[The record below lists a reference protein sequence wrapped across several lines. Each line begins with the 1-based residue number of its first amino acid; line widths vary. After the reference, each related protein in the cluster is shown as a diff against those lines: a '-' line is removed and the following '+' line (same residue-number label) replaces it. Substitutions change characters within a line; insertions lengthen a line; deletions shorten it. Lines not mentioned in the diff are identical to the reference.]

1 MSIKEE
7 IEKQWRAREL
17 SREQKTFETKEQLVP
32 LAPRRK
38 ELLDHLRQATE
49 GLQVL
54 LRQNEKDGTINLQ
67 PSALAQSTAFIEIT
81 VYADRYCLE
90 TRRMA
95 DQGSA
100 QSTAEVRTLA
110 EIDQYITAF
119 LVRMNALKLLGLQ
132 GKPENILLVRGFP
145 ARDPIGKWLGGPIE
159 VLRHFPWPIVA
170 ARSLCRGEAIRK
182 FQARSPDAD
191 RIAWALLP

>member
-7 IEKQWRAREL
+7 IEKQRRAKEL
-17 SREQKTFETKEQLVP
+17 SREQKTLETKEQLVP
-32 LAPRRK
+32 LSPRRK

-67 PSALAQSTAFIEIT
+67 PSALAQSTEFIEIT
-81 VYADRYCLE
+81 VYADHYCLE

-110 EIDQYITAF
+110 EIDQHITAF
-119 LVRMNALKLLGLQ
+119 LVRMN
-132 GKPENILLVRGFP
+132 V
-145 ARDPIGKWLGGPIE
+145 
-159 VLRHFPWPIVA
+159 
-170 ARSLCRGEAIRK
+170 S
-182 FQARSPDAD
+182 
-191 RIAWALLP
+191 

>member
-1 MSIKEE
+1 M
-7 IEKQWRAREL
+7 
-17 SREQKTFETKEQLVP
+17 
-32 LAPRRK
+32 
-38 ELLDHLRQATE
+38 
-49 GLQVL
+49 L

-119 LVRMNALKLLGLQ
+119 LVRMN
-132 GKPENILLVRGFP
+132 V
-145 ARDPIGKWLGGPIE
+145 
-159 VLRHFPWPIVA
+159 
-170 ARSLCRGEAIRK
+170 S
-182 FQARSPDAD
+182 
-191 RIAWALLP
+191 

>member
-7 IEKQWRAREL
+7 IEKQRRSKEL
-17 SREQKTFETKEQLVP
+17 SRERKTLETKEQLAP
-32 LAPRRK
+32 LSPRRK

-54 LRQNEKDGTINLQ
+54 LRQNERDGTINLQ
-67 PSALAQSTAFIEIT
+67 PSALAQSTEFIEIT
-81 VYADRYCLE
+81 VYADHYCLE

-110 EIDQYITAF
+110 EIDQHITAF
-119 LVRMNALKLLGLQ
+119 LVRMN
-132 GKPENILLVRGFP
+132 V
-145 ARDPIGKWLGGPIE
+145 
-159 VLRHFPWPIVA
+159 
-170 ARSLCRGEAIRK
+170 S
-182 FQARSPDAD
+182 
-191 RIAWALLP
+191 

>member
-7 IEKQWRAREL
+7 IEKQRRAREL

-81 VYADRYCLE
+81 VYADHYCLE

-119 LVRMNALKLLGLQ
+119 LVRMN
-132 GKPENILLVRGFP
+132 V
-145 ARDPIGKWLGGPIE
+145 
-159 VLRHFPWPIVA
+159 
-170 ARSLCRGEAIRK
+170 S
-182 FQARSPDAD
+182 
-191 RIAWALLP
+191 

>member
-7 IEKQWRAREL
+7 IEKQRQAKDL
-17 SREQKTFETKEQLVP
+17 SREQKTLETKEQLVP

-54 LRQNEKDGTINLQ
+54 LRENEKDGTINLQ
-67 PSALAQSTAFIEIT
+67 PSLLAQSTEFIEIT
-81 VYADRYCLE
+81 VYADHYCLE

-110 EIDQYITAF
+110 EIDQHMTAF
-119 LVRMNALKLLGLQ
+119 LLRMN
-132 GKPENILLVRGFP
+132 V
-145 ARDPIGKWLGGPIE
+145 
-159 VLRHFPWPIVA
+159 
-170 ARSLCRGEAIRK
+170 S
-182 FQARSPDAD
+182 
-191 RIAWALLP
+191 